1 MLQNLFGKSS
11 TKHGF
16 KWIEAWRNET
26 RNQFS
31 VVLKEIQTNKFS
43 IRNFI
48 HNTVIENLVEFPS
61 NTLIHSFDSGFPEN
75 NKLIHEKKNEI
86 FLISLTWVDR
96 NTMNQTVS
104 IISAADIVLDSVRN
118 SLLIPYI
125 SSYRNHKTTIDELE
139 QVLTLRADDLGI
151 SILSVA
157 INKEKESVNELDYS
171 SENSRDS
178 FSSEETHDSLEI
190 PADHTDDHF
199 KLYEEKNTNPLE
211 NSDLIVKPFC
221 EPKPI
226 FALPIDTQQ
235 IIGDKSVD
243 NDTQDNAVSRKFIS
257 VPTETCDSGEK
268 SLSANFIKL
277 SLEFTSTSQSPFFIN
292 KRDNSIINKAS
303 TPKHKRNRSI
313 KRYIYSSQDSS
324 QSDPELIADT
334 ALSSPSPINPQ
345 PLKRNK
351 RAASSPLHPLIRSN
365 IGAPVNN
372 INSESG
378 KIWNNAKII
387 SHESHDKKPLNHGKD
402 SHGNS
407 REPLPTDNN
416 HNNETL
422 TSLNDIDNS
431 NNINNNLP
439 VSNILEL
446 GEAVISDKEDYTFM
460 SIGQS
465 SPLFLPKENVKEPFS
480 SFTFNQDY
488 PSKGNV
494 EDNQQFILES
504 CNQYVR
510 DYERFLL
517 TEEEIYNK
525 LKTFSN
531 TLSSPDLF
539 ASYIFNLQYIEP
551 PVQITP
557 LFIFDKF
564 RKNDRNV
571 FKNLKSSYR
580 NYLQYHRKFS
590 FLQQYDAAIHKI
602 FSMYRNKQ
610 SVIDILGEKEEELI
624 SGLHL
629 HYVWEYLIKLVSP
642 TGYSPNHLE
651 GLVRIL
657 RRNLNRFSSIQY
669 KELDIIDETV
679 KQYQAGKRVNNI
691 FNKSSSFDKS
701 KVYQDKGK
709 HTVDDSVKSQMEG
722 ISYDTST
729 TQQSFRS
736 ENFDLFK
743 DSIPSYPCID
753 KSVVEE
759 DTFAQQLKQF
769 MNSMHNVET
778 FVNYILK
785 LKDIK
790 FLKLSLPKSIQSFLL
805 SGKSFFKSFRSFNK
819 PEHQISFESSLN
831 EAINNYIQTTG
842 SSSCSKSIRDI
853 LKSQVIIRFGW
864 ILLYNEISTFG
875 YNPEHNN
882 LIQSIIYFLN
892 IPSSKINWF
901 KFFQL
906 IKLKF
911 TQNKLILPQN
921 PDNISEEIKSSIS
934 NFIPIKNFSSLQS
947 VRNILGQHYII
958 DQLPTSFFHESYKP
972 SSFENNNKSKT
983 NTFKTR
989 TSLKPSLPFNPRE
1002 VNKQLNISLPITNTN
1017 DIVPIKNLLRKH
1029 YYFGNR
1035 LPDSFIKISAN
1046 RYNQSLSRNNNN
1058 TLQTQHF
1065 SNNNISEE
1073 IKSSISNFIPIK
1085 NFSSLQ
1091 SVRNILG
1098 QHYIIDQLPTSFF
1111 HESYKPS
1118 SFENNNKSKTNTF
1131 KTRTSLKPSL
1141 PFNPREVNKQLNIS
1155 LPITNTNDIVPIKN
1169 LLRKHYYFGNRLP
1182 DSFIKISAN
1191 RYNQSLSRNNNN
1203 TLQTQHFSN
1212 SYLNNSHIYPRLR
1225 SNRSFFRH
1233 QGRQYKESNK
1243 GGYGPTD
1250 IPPSSINSH
1259 ANNTIKIGTHNI
1271 RGINTT
1277 HKQMLFSHY
1286 LETHNFD
1293 IVGISETKLKES
1305 ATNFA
1310 FKEQDIYK
1318 CFWSSNDLEPR
1329 GTGVGLFIKKD
1340 IAKHI
1345 QKKSSRI
1352 YQIQIRKL
1360 IAEETKK
1367 NTKII
1372 IMGDFNA
1379 VVLPHLDRLSRGK
1392 DKFPTPSYKPEIP
1405 LFDFFKDWAF
1415 TDLQATWQGDKRT
1428 FTWKN
1433 SLSESRI
1440 DQIWFSP
1447 DIITNIHSFNNT
1459 LIISKFF

>member
-31 VVLKEIQTNKFS
+31 VVLKEIQTNEFS
-43 IRNFI
+43 VRNFT

-61 NTLIHSFDSGFPEN
+61 NTLIHPFDSGFPEN

-86 FLISLTWVDR
+86 FLISLTCVDG

-118 SLLIPYI
+118 ILAF
-125 SSYRNHKTTIDELE
+125 
-139 QVLTLRADDLGI
+139 RADDLGI
-151 SILSVA
+151 SIPSVA
-157 INKEKESVNELDYS
+157 INKEKESVNESDYS

-211 NSDLIVKPFC
+211 NSDLIHQELNINVLPFC

-235 IIGDKSVD
+235 IIGDKFVD
-243 NDTQDNAVSRKFIS
+243 NDTQDNAASRKFIS
-257 VPTETCDSGEK
+257 VPTETYDSGK
-268 SLSANFIKL
+268 KNLSANFIKS

-292 KRDNSIINKAS
+292 KRDNFIINKAS

-313 KRYIYSSQDSS
+313 KRYIYSSQDSG
-324 QSDPELIADT
+324 QSDPELITDT
-334 ALSSPSPINPQ
+334 DPSSPSPINPQ

-351 RAASSPLHPLIRSN
+351 RAASSPLYPLIRSN
-365 IGAPVNN
+365 IGAPGKSNNAGIFEQGSLQNKKNGINN
-372 INSESG
+372 INSKSG
-378 KIWNNAKII
+378 KIWDNAEII

-439 VSNILEL
+439 DSNILEL
-446 GEAVISDKEDYTFM
+446 GEAVIPDKEDYTYM

-488 PSKGNV
+488 PFKGNV
-494 EDNQQFILES
+494 EDNQQLISES

-510 DYERFLL
+510 DNECFLL
-517 TEEEIYNK
+517 TEEEIYNE
-525 LKTFSN
+525 LETFSN

-539 ASYIFNLQYIEP
+539 ASYIINLQYIEP

-564 RKNDRNV
+564 LKNDRNV
-571 FKNLKSSYR
+571 FRNLKSSYR
-580 NYLQYHRKFS
+580 NYLQYHKKSS
-590 FLQQYDAAIHKI
+590 FLQQYDATIHKI

-610 SVIDILGEKEEELI
+610 SVIDIPGEKEEELI
-624 SGLHL
+624 SGLYL

-642 TGYSPNHLE
+642 TGYSPKYNNQIKFIITILEIPNEQLDLENVFSILQQKYLESKPPLNSHLE

-679 KQYQAGKRVNNI
+679 KQYQAGKCVNNI

-709 HTVDDSVKSQMEG
+709 HTVDDSVKSQMES

-729 TQQSFRS
+729 TQQSSHS

-743 DSIPSYPCID
+743 DNIPSYPCID

-759 DTFAQQLKQF
+759 DTLTQQLKQF

-778 FVNYILK
+778 FVDYILK

-790 FLKLSLPKSIQSFLL
+790 FPKLSLPKSIQSFLL

-819 PEHQISFESSLN
+819 LEHQISFESSLN

-882 LIQSIIYFLN
+882 LI
-892 IPSSKINWF
+892 
-901 KFFQL
+901 
-906 IKLKF
+906 
-911 TQNKLILPQN
+911 
-921 PDNISEEIKSSIS
+921 
-934 NFIPIKNFSSLQS
+934 
-947 VRNILGQHYII
+947 
-958 DQLPTSFFHESYKP
+958 
-972 SSFENNNKSKT
+972 
-983 NTFKTR
+983 
-989 TSLKPSLPFNPRE
+989 
-1002 VNKQLNISLPITNTN
+1002 
-1017 DIVPIKNLLRKH
+1017 
-1029 YYFGNR
+1029 
-1035 LPDSFIKISAN
+1035 
-1046 RYNQSLSRNNNN
+1046 
-1058 TLQTQHF
+1058 
-1065 SNNNISEE
+1065 
-1073 IKSSISNFIPIK
+1073 
-1085 NFSSLQ
+1085 
-1091 SVRNILG
+1091 
-1098 QHYIIDQLPTSFF
+1098 
-1111 HESYKPS
+1111 
-1118 SFENNNKSKTNTF
+1118 
-1131 KTRTSLKPSL
+1131 
-1141 PFNPREVNKQLNIS
+1141 
-1155 LPITNTNDIVPIKN
+1155 
-1169 LLRKHYYFGNRLP
+1169 
-1182 DSFIKISAN
+1182 
-1191 RYNQSLSRNNNN
+1191 
-1203 TLQTQHFSN
+1203 
-1212 SYLNNSHIYPRLR
+1212 
-1225 SNRSFFRH
+1225 
-1233 QGRQYKESNK
+1233 
-1243 GGYGPTD
+1243 
-1250 IPPSSINSH
+1250 
-1259 ANNTIKIGTHNI
+1259 
-1271 RGINTT
+1271 
-1277 HKQMLFSHY
+1277 
-1286 LETHNFD
+1286 
-1293 IVGISETKLKES
+1293 
-1305 ATNFA
+1305 
-1310 FKEQDIYK
+1310 
-1318 CFWSSNDLEPR
+1318 
-1329 GTGVGLFIKKD
+1329 
-1340 IAKHI
+1340 
-1345 QKKSSRI
+1345 
-1352 YQIQIRKL
+1352 
-1360 IAEETKK
+1360 
-1367 NTKII
+1367 
-1372 IMGDFNA
+1372 
-1379 VVLPHLDRLSRGK
+1379 
-1392 DKFPTPSYKPEIP
+1392 
-1405 LFDFFKDWAF
+1405 
-1415 TDLQATWQGDKRT
+1415 
-1428 FTWKN
+1428 
-1433 SLSESRI
+1433 
-1440 DQIWFSP
+1440 
-1447 DIITNIHSFNNT
+1447 
-1459 LIISKFF
+1459 

>member
-1 MLQNLFGKSS
+1 MLQNLFGKSN

-16 KWIEAWRNET
+16 KWIEVWRNET

-31 VVLKEIQTNKFS
+31 VVLKEIQTNEFS
-43 IRNFI
+43 GRNFT

-61 NTLIHSFDSGFPEN
+61 NTLIHPFDSGFPEN

-86 FLISLTWVDR
+86 FLISLTCVDG

-125 SSYRNHKTTIDELE
+125 SSYRNHKTTINELE
-139 QVLTLRADDLGI
+139 QVFTLRADDLGI
-151 SILSVA
+151 SIPSVA
-157 INKEKESVNELDYS
+157 INKEKESVNESDYS

-211 NSDLIVKPFC
+211 NSDLIIKPFC

-243 NDTQDNAVSRKFIS
+243 NDTQDNAASRKFIS
-257 VPTETCDSGEK
+257 VPTEACDSGK
-268 SLSANFIKL
+268 KTCPRISSN
-277 SLEFTSTSQSPFFIN
+277 P
-292 KRDNSIINKAS
+292 S

-313 KRYIYSSQDSS
+313 KRYIYSSQDSG
-324 QSDPELIADT
+324 QSDPKLIADT
-334 ALSSPSPINPQ
+334 DLSSPSPINPQ

-378 KIWNNAKII
+378 KIWDNAEII

-407 REPLPTDNN
+407 REPLLTDNNHNNETLTSLNDIDNKNNKLIHEKKNEIFLISLTCVDGNTMNQTVSIISAADIVLDSVRNSLLIPYISSYRNHKTTINELEQVFTLRADDLGISIPSVAINKEKESVNESDYSSENSRDSFSSEETHDSLEIPADHTDDHFKLYEEKNTNPLENSDLIIKPFCEPKPIFALPIDTQQIIGDKSVDNDTQDNAASRKFISVPTEACDSGKKTCPRISSNPSTPKHKRNRSIKRYIYSSQDSGQSDPKLIADTDLSSPSPINPQPLKRNKRAASSPLHPLIRSNIGAPVNNINSESGKIWDNAEIISHESHDKKPLNHGKDSHGNSREPLLTDNN

-439 VSNILEL
+439 DSNILEL
-446 GEAVISDKEDYTFM
+446 GEAVIPDKEDYTYM

-465 SPLFLPKENVKEPFS
+465 SPLFLPKENIKEPFS

-488 PSKGNV
+488 PFK
-494 EDNQQFILES
+494 
-504 CNQYVR
+504 
-510 DYERFLL
+510 
-517 TEEEIYNK
+517 EEIYNE
-525 LKTFSN
+525 LETFSN

-539 ASYIFNLQYIEP
+539 ASYIINLQYIEP

-564 RKNDRNV
+564 LKNDRNV
-571 FKNLKSSYR
+571 FRNLKSSYR
-580 NYLQYHRKFS
+580 NYLQYHRKSS

-610 SVIDILGEKEEELI
+610 SVIDIPGEKEEELI

-629 HYVWEYLIKLVSP
+629 HYVWEYLIKLVLP
-642 TGYSPNHLE
+642 TGYSPKYNNQIKFIITILKILNEQLDLENVFSILQQKYLESKPPLNSHLE

-729 TQQSFRS
+729 TQQSSHS

-743 DSIPSYPCID
+743 DNIPSYPCID

-759 DTFAQQLKQF
+759 DTLTQQLKQF

-778 FVNYILK
+778 FVDYILK

-790 FLKLSLPKSIQSFLL
+790 FPKLSLPKSIQSFLL

-842 SSSCSKSIRDI
+842 SSSCSKIVK
-853 LKSQVIIRFGW
+853 LTG
-864 ILLYNEISTFG
+864 
-875 YNPEHNN
+875 
-882 LIQSIIYFLN
+882 LN
-892 IPSSKINWF
+892 
-901 KFFQL
+901 
-906 IKLKF
+906 
-911 TQNKLILPQN
+911 
-921 PDNISEEIKSSIS
+921 
-934 NFIPIKNFSSLQS
+934 
-947 VRNILGQHYII
+947 
-958 DQLPTSFFHESYKP
+958 
-972 SSFENNNKSKT
+972 
-983 NTFKTR
+983 
-989 TSLKPSLPFNPRE
+989 
-1002 VNKQLNISLPITNTN
+1002 
-1017 DIVPIKNLLRKH
+1017 
-1029 YYFGNR
+1029 
-1035 LPDSFIKISAN
+1035 
-1046 RYNQSLSRNNNN
+1046 
-1058 TLQTQHF
+1058 
-1065 SNNNISEE
+1065 
-1073 IKSSISNFIPIK
+1073 
-1085 NFSSLQ
+1085 
-1091 SVRNILG
+1091 
-1098 QHYIIDQLPTSFF
+1098 
-1111 HESYKPS
+1111 
-1118 SFENNNKSKTNTF
+1118 
-1131 KTRTSLKPSL
+1131 
-1141 PFNPREVNKQLNIS
+1141 
-1155 LPITNTNDIVPIKN
+1155 
-1169 LLRKHYYFGNRLP
+1169 
-1182 DSFIKISAN
+1182 
-1191 RYNQSLSRNNNN
+1191 
-1203 TLQTQHFSN
+1203 
-1212 SYLNNSHIYPRLR
+1212 
-1225 SNRSFFRH
+1225 
-1233 QGRQYKESNK
+1233 
-1243 GGYGPTD
+1243 
-1250 IPPSSINSH
+1250 
-1259 ANNTIKIGTHNI
+1259 
-1271 RGINTT
+1271 
-1277 HKQMLFSHY
+1277 
-1286 LETHNFD
+1286 
-1293 IVGISETKLKES
+1293 
-1305 ATNFA
+1305 
-1310 FKEQDIYK
+1310 
-1318 CFWSSNDLEPR
+1318 
-1329 GTGVGLFIKKD
+1329 
-1340 IAKHI
+1340 
-1345 QKKSSRI
+1345 
-1352 YQIQIRKL
+1352 
-1360 IAEETKK
+1360 
-1367 NTKII
+1367 
-1372 IMGDFNA
+1372 
-1379 VVLPHLDRLSRGK
+1379 
-1392 DKFPTPSYKPEIP
+1392 FP
-1405 LFDFFKDWAF
+1405 
-1415 TDLQATWQGDKRT
+1415 
-1428 FTWKN
+1428 N
-1433 SLSESRI
+1433 
-1440 DQIWFSP
+1440 
-1447 DIITNIHSFNNT
+1447 
-1459 LIISKFF
+1459 